1 VFWCYDDVDAASNAV
16 LGVCVIGDVDGG
28 VMRPSEEITQQEML
42 RQGLGESVPVN
53 FRALP
58 WEERLSHIVETMREV
73 SKETDPQAMVR
84 AYARRMRGSL
94 EPGHTL
100 SLSRRGLAYPKVRIT
115 RSTLW
120 KEQVDPWANTGRLP
134 IVEGG
139 ILAELVYGDDVKV
152 LQPLVVPQDDP
163 AYEYFKH
170 AKSAIAIP
178 HFENGVGLNMV
189 VHTAFREQAFDVDKL
204 PDFVLQSNLF
214 GRGTKNLVLARDLRV
229 TMEQLDEELRSV
241 QEIQL
246 SLLPATNP
254 TIPGIEIATHYQT
267 AKRAGGDY
275 FDFFDL
281 GDGRWGILVADVSG
295 HGTPAAV
302 LMAIVHAIAHQLP
315 VGMSAPD
322 QVMRAVNAA
331 LCSLYTKETGA
342 FVTMW
347 YGIYDSRDGSVL
359 HANAG
364 HPAPLLREPFA
375 EREHERTLVQETDTS
390 HAGVPLG
397 VMSDATYEV
406 ARTVLAPGQ
415 LLVLYTDGIT
425 EAFSASREMYGLE
438 RLFEAVACG
447 KASCSESEM
456 RIATAS
462 GVLEAIVEDV
472 GDHAGLDSRSDDR
485 TVVVI
490 QRK

>member
-1 VFWCYDDVDAASNAV
+1 MQPANDNPKALPAQD
-16 LGVCVIGDVDGG
+16 L
-28 VMRPSEEITQQEML
+28 RPSAEAVS
-42 RQGLGESVPVN
+42 QGVGDAVPAN
-53 FRALP
+53 FRDLP
-58 WEERLSHIVETMREV
+58 WQERLAHVVDTMREG

-100 SLSRRGLAYPKVRIT
+100 SLSRRGLQYPNVRIT

-120 KEQVDPWANTGRLP
+120 TQQLDPWANTSKLP
-134 IVEGG
+134 IVHGG
-139 ILAELVYGDDVKV
+139 ILAELMYADHVKV
-152 LQPLVVPQDDP
+152 MQMLHVPQTDP
-163 AYEYFKH
+163 AFDFFAH
-170 AKSAIAIP
+170 AKSAIAVP
-178 HFENGVGLNMV
+178 HFENGIGLNMV
-189 VHTAFREQAFDVDKL
+189 VHTAFREQAFDVEKL

-214 GRGTKNLVLARDLRV
+214 GRGTKNLVLARDLRE
-229 TMEQLDEELRSV
+229 TMEQLDEELCSV

-246 SLLPATNP
+246 SLLPANNP
-254 TIPGIEIATHYQT
+254 SVPGLDIATHYQT

-315 VGMSAPD
+315 VGKSSPD
-322 QVMRAVNAA
+322 SVMQAVNTA
-331 LCSLYTKETGA
+331 LCSLYTRETGA

-347 YGIYDSRDGSVL
+347 YGIYDSRDGTIL

-375 EREHERTLVQETDTS
+375 ERETHRTLVQETDVA
-390 HAGVPLG
+390 HAGMPLG
-397 VMSDATYEV
+397 VMHDPSFGV
-406 ARTVLAPGQ
+406 AKTTLEPGQ

-425 EAFSASREMYGLE
+425 EAFNKKKEMYGLE
-438 RLFEAVACG
+438 RLFESVACG
-447 KASCSESEM
+447 KATCSEG
-456 RIATAS
+456 RDGDACTLLPVTAS
-462 GVLEAIVEDV
+462 SVLEAIVEDV
-472 GDHAGLDSRSDDR
+472 GDFAGLDSRSDDR
-485 TVVVI
+485 TVI
-490 QRK
+490 ILQRSM